1 MDFTTTPDVPGPH
14 GPVHAEF
21 YHRSR
26 YATYSPGQYQIPPY
40 RRRDGPNPNRADAHG
55 SKRPVQTVE
64 DVIAR
69 GYLAVPASEP
79 TGAILTDRRH
89 TAWLGLDDAISQIR
103 ARYEI
108 YGQNQR
114 GILYA
119 SCAATNALHAWEAER
134 GWPSDRQLD
143 NLQRTL
149 QNLYAQERDERIALW
164 RDVARVRA
172 SLPEAFQNYL
182 SAYRKLQLLGTPGG
196 EAR

>member
-1 MDFTTTPDVPGPH
+1 MDFTTTPDVSGPH

-26 YATYSPGQYQIPPY
+26 YATYSPDQYQIPPY
-40 RRRDGPNPNRADAHG
+40 RRRDGPNPNRAEAHG

-64 DVIAR
+64 DILER
-69 GYLAVPASEP
+69 GYFTPPSGAPATAVV
-79 TGAILTDRRH
+79 TDKRH
-89 TAWLGLDDAISQIR
+89 TAWLGLDDTIAQVR
-103 ARYEI
+103 ARCALYERNM
-108 YGQNQR
+108 QS
-114 GILYA
+114 ILYA
-119 SCAATNALHAWEAER
+119 TASATNALHAWEAER

-143 NLQRTL
+143 SLQRTL
-149 QNLYAQERDERIALW
+149 QSLYAQERDERIALW